1 MFKKTRIEL
10 GLAAVLVALVVP
22 AVTRADYRN
31 QKHLNLQPGGHFVLD
46 ASEGDVRLTGAPQP
60 GADVVITSRRDDLE
74 QLFDIRFEGSAGE
87 VRVTVRR
94 RHPWGFNW
102 HNNINLH
109 FVVTVPE
116 DTSAEVKTGGGSV
129 EVSRLKRE
137 TELDTSGGSIHAFD
151 LGSNL
156 RAHTSGGS
164 IELQDIKGS
173 AHVDTSG
180 GDIRASQLDRSL
192 EAQTSGGSIDLR
204 DIKGDLLAHT
214 SGGSIRIEGAGG
226 RVDAHT
232 SGGSVEVRFA
242 PGDSRGGDLDTSG
255 GGIRVAIDRSVNINL
270 DADASGGTVET
281 ELPVTQSGTLSR
293 SHIVGTVGSGGA
305 LLRVHSSA
313 GSIHIDAL

>member
-1 MFKKTRIEL
+1 MPKNTGRLKIVAAML
-10 GLAAVLVALVVP
+10 LALAVPSLL
-22 AVTRADYRN
+22 RADYRN
-31 QKHLNLQPGGHFVLD
+31 EKHFNLQPGGHFVLD
-46 ASEGDVRLTGAPQP
+46 SSEGDVKLTGAPEP
-60 GADVVITSRRDDLE
+60 GANVVITSRRDDLE
-74 QLFDIRFEGSAGE
+74 QLFDIHFEQSASE

-102 HNNINLH
+102 HNNTNLH
-109 FVVTVPE
+109 FIVTVPE

-137 TELDTSGGSIHAFD
+137 AELDTSGGSIRAFD
-151 LGSNL
+151 LGGNL

-164 IELQDIKGS
+164 IDLEGIKGT
-173 AHVDTSG
+173 ARVDTSG

-192 EAQTSGGSIDLR
+192 EAETSGGSIELR
-204 DIKGDLLAHT
+204 DIRGDLTAHT

-226 RVDAHT
+226 RVEAHT

-242 PGDSRGGDLDTSG
+242 PGDARGGDLDTSG
-255 GGIRVAIDRSVNINL
+255 GGVTVAIDRSVNINL
-270 DADASGGTVET
+270 DADASGGTVVT

-305 LLRVHSSA
+305 LLHVHSSA
-313 GSIHIDAL
+313 GSIHIDSL